1 MNPSQVIYKAI
12 LYSSL
17 LLISYA
23 SLAQDS
29 DEDVIIEYEIVDRF
43 ESPIP
48 SINYLTETG
57 IGLRKGELYYQNIL
71 LFGQKFGLG
80 ITDHFSLNMGFEV
93 YSMIDGRAPSIL
105 VAPKLTFNDRDDPVK
120 FGIGSNFVFISEFG
134 SDQVAGSFYGLATFG
149 NTDNHL
155 TLGIGVGYD
164 SYDIYGVP
172 VFQVSGH
179 LRLSDHFALVLDTLT
194 LYYDSDYGSANSF
207 FFRYMNKDFIIDLGG
222 LVSLTGPEGIPL
234 ANFAIRLN

>member
-1 MNPSQVIYKAI
+1 MRLNRNIIERAFYFLI
-12 LYSSL
+12 LLVSYTYSV
-17 LLISYA
+17 
-23 SLAQDS
+23 AQES
-29 DEDVIIEYEIVDRF
+29 DDVIIDYKIVDRF

-48 SINYLTETG
+48 SINYLTETA

-80 ITDHFSLNMGFEV
+80 ITDHFSMNMGFEL
-93 YSMIDGRAPSIL
+93 YSMFDGRAPSVL
-105 VAPKLTFNDRDDPVK
+105 VAPKLTFNDREDPVK
-120 FGIGSNFVFISEFG
+120 FGIGSNFVFISDFG

-155 TLGIGVGYD
+155 TVGVGVGYD
-164 SYDIYGVP
+164 SYSIYGVP
-172 VFQVSGH
+172 VFQVSGQ
-179 LRLSDHFALVLDTLT
+179 LRLSDHFAFVLDTLT

-207 FFRYMNKDFIIDLGG
+207 FFRYMNEKFVFDLGG

-234 ANFAIRLN
+234 ANFAVRLN